1 MLQRPLTVEEAAKLV
16 NENGHVRGIVDVP
29 IDDVVGPGIDSVSCR
44 GVEFVLTSTGTQKA
58 IVCEDI
64 VGSLYFNTTLTS
76 MLQAIR
82 DLDQL
87 ADMLEDL

>member
-1 MLQRPLTVEEAAKLV
+1 MTRPRKIRSSVDLLDFLTRHGMGEPVAA
-16 NENGHVRGIVDVP
+16 
-29 IDDVVGPGIDSVSCR
+29 SYR